1 MKQRNSK
8 RARLQATIERQ
19 KETALD
25 NLADALTEAERCF
38 LEAAKCGVSV
48 GEFVQLLADNTDTSV
63 MCRHLGNSI
72 CGGACV
78 SCGEHHEG
86 LVGHA

>member
-25 NLADALTEAERCF
+25 NLADALTEA
-38 LEAAKCGVSV
+38 
-48 GEFVQLLADNTDTSV
+48 
-63 MCRHLGNSI
+63 
-72 CGGACV
+72 
-78 SCGEHHEG
+78 
-86 LVGHA
+86 